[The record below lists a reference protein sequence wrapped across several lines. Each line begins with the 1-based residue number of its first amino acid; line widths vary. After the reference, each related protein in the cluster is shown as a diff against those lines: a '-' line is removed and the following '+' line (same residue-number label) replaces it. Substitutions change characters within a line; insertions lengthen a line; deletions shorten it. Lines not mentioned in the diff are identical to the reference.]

1 MQATTDRATALRLL
15 EVEHTAI
22 RELIDALSDEEKT
35 RPDTIHYGLYPDQR
49 LSFKDLLAHL
59 VTYEVYTLETI
70 DEWKQGKKHP
80 ILDILD
86 TYEGGVRV
94 HYGGIEA
101 RRATSLA
108 DVLEEWELTQ
118 AKLSQ
123 TIRDLTDDDWR
134 SNAPYDAGEPTDLGG
149 MVEFILVQPPRPL
162 YRHLPVH
169 IPDSQAYIRSLRSP

>member
-22 RELIDALSDEEKT
+22 RELIDALTDEEKT
-35 RPDTIHYGLYPDQR
+35 RPDTVRYGLYSDQR

-70 DEWKQGKKHP
+70 EQWKQGIKHP

-94 HYGGIEA
+94 HYGGIEQ
-101 RRATSLA
+101 RAAIPLSG
-108 DVLEEWELTQ
+108 VVEEWETTQ
-118 AKLSQ
+118 AKLNQ
-123 TIRDLTDDDWR
+123 TIHTLTDDEWR
-134 SNAPYDAGEPTDLGG
+134 GLAPYDTDEPTDLGG
-149 MVEFILVQPPRPL
+149 IVEFILVQPPRPL

-169 IPDSQAYIRSLRSP
+169 IPDSQAYIRSLRRS